1 MTPDHKGAW
10 MRRLIIFLLIGVAA
24 AGGYAFMPK
33 PKKETSGV
41 VSTAVKVTFQN
52 YKEVYAKPGV
62 LTVVN
67 MRLAGNMASDKIQET
82 LERLKKE
89 KYGAKIQ
96 LAEVDVAVE
105 KGLAGNSGVVP
116 DKLAG
121 HLEFYSESKQMGKLI
136 GQTDPKVVEETID
149 KILNDMFQRMGKDW
163 KPEVEGMK
171 SGNATGVPGMSRD
184 TGKQLPP
191 SFKPAGK
198 KDEKEAPKVKEEA
211 PKVKAT
217 AAAAKP

>member
-10 MRRLIIFLLIGVAA
+10 MRRLIVFLLIGVAA

-33 PKKETSGV
+33 SKKEGSGV
-41 VSTAVKVTFQN
+41 TSTAVKVTFQN
-52 YKEVYAKPGV
+52 HKEVYGKPGV
-62 LTVVN
+62 LTVTN
-67 MRLAGNMASDKIQET
+67 MRLAGNSASDKLQET

-105 KGLAGNSGVVP
+105 KGLAGTAGVLP

-121 HLEFYSESKQMGKLI
+121 HLEFYSESKQMGKLV
-136 GQTDPKVVEETID
+136 GETDPKVVETTID

-163 KPEVEGMK
+163 KPEVEGMRN
-171 SGNATGVPGMSRD
+171 GNATGVPGMSRD
-184 TGKQLPP
+184 NGKQVPP

-198 KDEKEAPKVKEEA
+198 KDKEEGTPVPKPKEAA
-211 PKVKAT
+211 AT
-217 AAAAKP
+217 AKP

>member
-1 MTPDHKGAW
+1 MTPDNKGVW

-24 AGGYAFMPK
+24 AGGLAFMPK
-33 PKKETSGV
+33 QKKEAAGI

-62 LTVVN
+62 LTVTN
-67 MRLAGNMASDKIQET
+67 FRLAGNSASDKLQET
-82 LERLKKE
+82 LERLKKD

-105 KGLAGNSGVVP
+105 KGLVGIAGIVP

-121 HLEFYSESKQMGKLI
+121 QLEFYSESKQMGKLV

-149 KILNDMFQRMGKDW
+149 KILNDMFQRMSKDW
-163 KPEVEGMK
+163 KPEVQGMK
-171 SGNATGVPGMSRD
+171 SGNETGVPGMSRD
-184 TGKQLPP
+184 NGKQLPP

-198 KDEKEAPKVKEEA
+198 KEKEETPKAKEAP
-211 PKVKAT
+211 AT
-217 AAAAKP
+217 KP